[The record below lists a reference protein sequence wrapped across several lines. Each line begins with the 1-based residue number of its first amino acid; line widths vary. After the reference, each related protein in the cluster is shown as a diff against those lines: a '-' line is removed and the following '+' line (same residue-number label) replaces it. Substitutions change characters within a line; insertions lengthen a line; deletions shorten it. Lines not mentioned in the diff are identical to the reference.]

1 MCTVQHI
8 WMYLSASVS
17 QLKCNFPQPCLMSV
31 RCLSFVFTRASNLR
45 WPHVNK
51 CVASPQTQFLFFLL
65 PQHLSLCVGQVCL
78 SGWVSYF
85 IVFKTDFDQTLLWL
99 SSYSFLCIPSSF
111 PLLFIGE
118 KMGDLGD
125 EVNAGN
131 PFHNISGLFTKW
143 SNSCRTWLSHK

>member
-8 WMYLSASVS
+8 WMYLSASVL

-31 RCLSFVFTRASNLR
+31 RCLSFVFTWASNLR

-99 SSYSFLCIPSSF
+99 SSHSFLCIPLF
-111 PLLFIGE
+111 PLLFIVT
-118 KMGDLGD
+118 KWATLGN
-125 EVNAGN
+125 EANAGN
-131 PFHNISGLFTKW
+131 PFYNILGLFIKW
-143 SNSCRTWLSHK
+143 PNSCQMWLSYK